1 MAGHRPPA
9 VAGLFY
15 PSARGDCL
23 REILRCRAAAPER
36 LPAGRRAV
44 AAVAPHAGWSFSGP
58 TMAAALAPL
67 EAGAPDLVLLF
78 GADHHGLRR
87 GLCSVDPA
95 GAWRTP
101 VGDALIDGE
110 VAAALLADTASGVGA
125 SSPAHAPEHS
135 IEVIVPFLVQALPGA
150 RILPVIVPPGS
161 GGAAA
166 GVAAVRAARRLGR
179 RAVAVG
185 SSDLTH
191 YGERYGF
198 APLGSGA
205 AAHRWSK
212 EENDREILDRAAAF
226 DSPGIEASARRRRN
240 ACGPG
245 AMAAVAAAARELGA
259 DAATVLRHT
268 TSAEVLGEGSPDTW
282 VGYAAVV
289 FHA

>member
-1 MAGHRPPA
+1 MAGPRPPA

-15 PSARGDCL
+15 PSGRGECL
-23 REILRCRAAAPER
+23 REILRCRAAATGR

-44 AAVAPHAGWSFSGP
+44 AAVAPHAGWSYSGP

-67 EAGAPDLVLLF
+67 EAEGPDLVILF
-78 GADHHGLRR
+78 GADHHGIRR
-87 GLCSVDPA
+87 GACSVDPG

-101 VGDALIDGE
+101 VGDAPVDAE
-110 VAAALLADTASGVGA
+110 AAAALAADPAAGVVPCA
-125 SSPAHAPEHS
+125 EAHGPEHS
-135 IEVIVPFLVQALPGA
+135 IEVLVPFLLQALPGV
-150 RILPVIVPPGS
+150 RILPVITPPGA

-166 GVAAVRAARRLGR
+166 GAAAVRAARRLGR

-191 YGERYGF
+191 YGPRYGF
-198 APLGSGA
+198 APLGPGA

-212 EENDREILDRAAAF
+212 EENDREILDRAAAL
-226 DSPGIEASARRRRN
+226 DPPGIEASARRRRN

-259 DAATVLRHT
+259 EGATVLRHT
-268 TSAEVLGEGSPDTW
+268 TSAEVQGEEAPEAW

>member
-1 MAGHRPPA
+1 VAGHRPPA

-15 PSARGDCL
+15 PSSRAECL

-36 LPAGRRAV
+36 IPSDRRAL
-44 AAVAPHAGWSFSGP
+44 AAVAPHAGWTFSGP

-67 EAGAPDLVLLF
+67 EAEGPDLVILF

-87 GLCSVDPA
+87 GRCSVDP
-95 GAWRTP
+95 GSAWRTP
-101 VGDALIDGE
+101 VGDAAIDEE
-110 VAAALLADTASGVGA
+110 VAAALAGDPASGVDSSA
-125 SSPAHAPEHS
+125 SAHGPEHS
-135 IEVIVPFLVQALPGA
+135 IEVIVPFLVQGLPGA
-150 RILPVIVPPGS
+150 RILPVIVPPGA

-205 AAHRWSK
+205 SAHRWSR
-212 EENDREILDRAAAF
+212 EENDREILDRAAAL
-226 DSPGIEASARRRRN
+226 DSAGIEESASRRRN

-245 AMAAVAAAARELGA
+245 AMAAVVAAARELGA
-259 DAATVLRHT
+259 DRATLLRHT
-268 TSAEVLGEGSPDTW
+268 TSAEVLGEEEPDTW
-282 VGYAAVV
+282 VGYAAMV

>member
-1 MAGHRPPA
+1 VAAPRPPA

-15 PSARGDCL
+15 PASAAECRAG
-23 REILRCRAAAPER
+23 ILRCRAAAPER
-36 LPAGRRAV
+36 IPAGRRAV
-44 AAVAPHAGWSFSGP
+44 AALAPHAGWAFSGP

-67 EAGAPDLVLLF
+67 EAEDPDLVILF

-87 GLCSVDPA
+87 GRCSVDPS

-101 VGDALIDGE
+101 VGDAAVDGE
-110 VAAALLADTASGVGA
+110 VAAALAADPASGVD
-125 SSPAHAPEHS
+125 PAPEAHGPEHS
-135 IEVIVPFLVQALPGA
+135 IEVLVPFLVAALPGA
-150 RILPVIVPPGS
+150 RILPVIVPPGA

-166 GVAAVRAARRLGR
+166 GEAAVRAARRCGR

-198 APLGSGA
+198 LPRGIGA

-226 DSPGIEASARRRRN
+226 DPAGVEASFRRRRN

-245 AMAAVAAAARELGA
+245 AMAAVAAAARALGA
-259 DAATVLRHT
+259 DRAALLRHT
-268 TSAEVLGEGSPDTW
+268 TSAEVLGEEEPDAW
-282 VGYAAVV
+282 VGYAAMVY
-289 FHA
+289 HA

>member
-1 MAGHRPPA
+1 VAGHRPPA

-15 PSARGDCL
+15 PSAPADCL
-23 REILRCRAAAPER
+23 REIRRCRAAAPER
-36 LPAGRRAV
+36 IPAGRRAV

-67 EAGAPDLVLLF
+67 EAERPDLVILF

-87 GLCSVDPA
+87 GACSVDP
-95 GAWRTP
+95 GEAWRTP
-101 VGDALIDGE
+101 VGDVPVDREA
-110 VAAALLADTASGVGA
+110 AAALAGDPAAGVVPFA
-125 SSPAHAPEHS
+125 PAHGPEHS
-135 IEVIVPFLVQALPGA
+135 IEVLVPFLAQSLPEA
-150 RILPVIVPPGS
+150 RILPVIVPPGA

-166 GVAAVRAARRLGR
+166 GAAAARAARRLGR
-179 RAVAVG
+179 RAVAIG

-198 APLGSGA
+198 SPRGTGA

-212 EENDREILDRAAAF
+212 EVNDREILDRAAAF
-226 DSPGIEASARRRRN
+226 DAPGIEASARLRRN

-259 DAATVLRHT
+259 DGSTLLRHV
-268 TSAEVLGEGSPDTW
+268 TSAEVLGEEAPDTW